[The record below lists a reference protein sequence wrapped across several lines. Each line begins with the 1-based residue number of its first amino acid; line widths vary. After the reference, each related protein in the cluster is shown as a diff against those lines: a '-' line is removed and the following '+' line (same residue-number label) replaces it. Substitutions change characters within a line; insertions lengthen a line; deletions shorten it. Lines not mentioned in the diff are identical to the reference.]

1 MKREKEEC
9 WMVRVDMDNGMERI
23 WGEMRDWIE
32 SGIRRDGVMKGGLN
46 VRRRERKLNE
56 KIKEEWRKN
65 RRKKM
70 IENEW
75 M

>member
-1 MKREKEEC
+1 
-9 WMVRVDMDNGMERI
+9 
-23 WGEMRDWIE
+23 
-32 SGIRRDGVMKGGLN
+32 MKGGLN